1 MRTPGQIRS
10 GSSTTRTLEFFG
22 LNMLQDRRP
31 EYYGLLADKAAYYKP
46 VTEPLTVHHERLV
59 SVPLG

>member
-1 MRTPGQIRS
+1 
-10 GSSTTRTLEFFG
+10 
-22 LNMLQDRRP
+22 MLQDRRP

-46 VTEPLTVHHERLV
+46 VAEPLTVHHEPLV